1 MTVYVL
7 YDNDDVLGVGTAKE
21 LGIMIGVKPQTIMG
35 YAAES
40 HKSRGIG
47 RTAEKF
53 IVRPEDFATMR
64 R

>member
-7 YDNDDVLGVGTAKE
+7 YDNDEVLGVGTAKE
-21 LGIMIGVKPQTIMG
+21 LGTMIGVKPETIMG

-40 HKSRGIG
+40 HKGRGLG
-47 RTAEKF
+47 STAEKF
-53 IVRPEDFATMR
+53 TVRPEDFATVR